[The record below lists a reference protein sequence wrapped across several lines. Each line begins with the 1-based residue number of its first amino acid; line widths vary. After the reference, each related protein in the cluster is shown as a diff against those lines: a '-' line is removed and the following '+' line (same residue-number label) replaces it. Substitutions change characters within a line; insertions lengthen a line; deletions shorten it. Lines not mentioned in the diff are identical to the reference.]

1 MCEILFKGFHKNENG
16 KQKVFVNGE
25 WIKGEWVEGN
35 IIGDSVIVPR
45 GQTFE
50 IEGNTIYG
58 CDLTAYEVIPETVGQ
73 YTGLTD
79 KNGTKIFEGN
89 IIRYA
94 DYDEYR
100 CYIESLDCAERNENM
115 DFCQMW
121 TVDEIVYGIK
131 IGYPAFDLNSH
142 DFESNGLSVLNESG
156 QYYYE
161 VIGNIHDNPEL
172 LGGDVNA

>member
-35 IIGDSVIVPR
+35 IIGDSVIVPK

-50 IEGNTIYG
+50 IEGNTIFG
-58 CDLTAYEVIPETVGQ
+58 CDLTAYDVIPETVGQ

-79 KNGTKIFEGN
+79 KNGKKIFEGD
-89 IIRYA
+89 IIRFDENLYTVQRECDTPGGYWA
-94 DYDEYR
+94 ETGYILKHIGWSDYTSFTSTIDDWE
-100 CYIESLDCAERNENM
+100 NE
-115 DFCQMW
+115 CQ
-121 TVDEIVYGIK
+121 IFI
-131 IGYPAFDLNSH
+131 
-142 DFESNGLSVLNESG
+142 
-156 QYYYE
+156 
-161 VIGNIHDNPEL
+161 IGNIHDNPEL

>member
-79 KNGTKIFEGN
+79 KNGTKIFEGDV
-89 IIRYA
+89 IRCKYTNA
-94 DYDEYR
+94 IKNEHIQTVVFYR
-100 CYIESLDCAERNENM
+100 GKFMAKFLDTCAYTELFDGSKHFDFDKSAYITEM
-115 DFCQMW
+115 
-121 TVDEIVYGIK
+121 K
-131 IGYPAFDLNSH
+131 I
-142 DFESNGLSVLNESG
+142 
-156 QYYYE
+156 
-161 VIGNIHDNPEL
+161 IGNIHDNPEL
-172 LGGDVNA
+172 LEGVQNG